1 MIQKKK
7 VEFNAILGDTEQ
19 VNDAINTYTQA
30 KRGKERKKKLLDK
43 IQPNKMKQNKDVSN
57 GKLVGKA
64 LW

>member
-1 MIQKKK
+1 MIQEKK

-19 VNDAINTYTQA
+19 VNDAINTHI
-30 KRGKERKKKLLDK
+30 GKKLKKKILNK